1 MAVYPFT
8 STFSSFLFLFL
19 SLSLLLFFLFLFAQ
33 YLVSICVQ
41 LTHVLP
47 HTPEICGSAA
57 LQITYRNIY
66 NINKPIS
73 NIKKEE
79 RNKPNGCSVCRNTL
93 ASITL
98 LPVGVSLPSV
108 GGAAALCYSCSISA
122 PDYHQPHCSSG
133 GLEACYFLPRFAR
146 SALCSAT
153 ICNPVTLQSPYDRLT
168 IRTVCKVNRRY
179 QSVNWRCN
187 SIQLGLK
194 ALPKRTDHV

>member
-1 MAVYPFT
+1 MP
-8 STFSSFLFLFL
+8 
-19 SLSLLLFFLFLFAQ
+19 
-33 YLVSICVQ
+33 
-41 LTHVLP
+41 
-47 HTPEICGSAA
+47 
-57 LQITYRNIY
+57 
-66 NINKPIS
+66 
-73 NIKKEE
+73 
-79 RNKPNGCSVCRNTL
+79 RNTL
-93 ASITL
+93 ASITS

-146 SALCSAT
+146 CTLCSAT
-153 ICNPVTLQSPYDRLT
+153 ICNPVTQQSPYDRLT

-194 ALPKRTDHV
+194 ALPKSTDHVWRFQRCVSRARQLKKKRWCSFRLAILQREGTPCSFWWDANKIYLKEQLFPFISFI